1 MREPDDPFGNR
12 HAASAPGGGAR
23 PKTVVVDTLP
33 STAKL
38 HARALSGIVKRG
50 RGTQPGQAPQL
61 PALRLVR
68 PAVALAPGPA
78 WRYARVCGFI
88 PEHGVPLTYPHLLAF
103 PLHLLMLTDP
113 AFPWSALGLVHLA
126 NHVRLRRPLA
136 YKDLLRIEVEFGALL
151 RHDKGQAFVVRTRIY
166 RRGEAVWDGDSV
178 YLKRTASAAV
188 STAVSTIGSPFEA
201 LTLGPEPL
209 QRIARWQL
217 APQLGRDYASV
228 SGDYNPIHL
237 SALSAKVFGFPR
249 AIAHGMWTL
258 ARAASSLQPPKPLAE
273 ATLAAE
279 FKVPMLLPGEASL
292 WSASPSLIERDL
304 EVRDIAGDKPH
315 LRARMQWRLQ

>member
-1 MREPDDPFGNR
+1 MDDPRDPFGAHRASNLAR
-12 HAASAPGGGAR
+12 HDAVR
-23 PKTVVVDTLP
+23 PKTVVVETLP
-33 STAKL
+33 APAKL
-38 HARALSGIVKRG
+38 YARALSGIVKRG
-50 RGTQPGQAPQL
+50 RPPQL

-68 PAVALAPGPA
+68 PAVALDPGPV

-113 AFPWSALGLVHLA
+113 AFPWPAVGLLHLA

-136 YKDLLRIEVEFGALL
+136 YKDLLRVEVEFGALL
-151 RHDKGQAFVVRTRIY
+151 RHDKGQAFLLHTRIY

-178 YLKRTASAAV
+178 YLKRGVPASGGHLDPLEVDTAA
-188 STAVSTIGSPFEA
+188 
-201 LTLGPEPL
+201 L
-209 QRIARWQL
+209 QRMARWQL

-237 SALSAKVFGFPR
+237 SALSAKAFGFPR

-273 ATLAAE
+273 ATLSAE
-279 FKVPMLLPGEASL
+279 FKLPMPLPGEASL
-292 WSASPSLIERDL
+292 WSAASSLIERDM
-304 EVRDIAGDKPH
+304 EVRDMAGDKPH
-315 LRARMQWRLQ
+315 LRGRMQWRLQ

>member
-1 MREPDDPFGNR
+1 MGETGDPFGNSDP
-12 HAASAPGGGAR
+12 AYGPGGGGAR
-23 PKTVVVDTLP
+23 PKTIVVDTLP
-33 STAKL
+33 GPAQL
-38 HARALSGIVKRG
+38 YARALAGIVKRG
-50 RGTQPGQAPQL
+50 RDSAL
-61 PALRLVR
+61 PPLRLVR
-68 PAVALAPGPA
+68 PVVALEPGPI

-136 YKDLLRIEVEFGALL
+136 YKDPLRVEVEFGALL
-151 RHDKGQAFVVRTRIY
+151 THDKGQAFVVHTRMF

-178 YLKRTASAAV
+178 YLKRAV
-188 STAVSTIGSPFEA
+188 PALGNPLEA
-201 LTLGPEPL
+201 LALGPEPL
-209 QRIARWQL
+209 QRLARWQL
-217 APQLGRDYASV
+217 AAQLGRDYASV

-237 SALSAKVFGFPR
+237 SALSAKAFGFPR

-273 ATLAAE
+273 ATVSAE
-279 FKVPMLLPGEASL
+279 FKLPMLLPGEVAL
-292 WSASPSLIERDL
+292 WSAAPSLIERDL
-304 EVRDIAGDKPH
+304 EVRDISGAKPH

>member
-1 MREPDDPFGNR
+1 MEEPGDPFGGNR
-12 HAASAPGGGAR
+12 ASQLVPHETVR
-23 PKTVVVDTLP
+23 PKTVVVETLP
-33 STAKL
+33 PPARL
-38 HARALSGIVKRG
+38 YARALSGIVKHG
-50 RGTQPGQAPQL
+50 RPAHL

-68 PAVALAPGPA
+68 PAVALEPGPA

-113 AFPWSALGLVHLA
+113 AFPWPAVGLLHLA

-136 YKDLLRIEVEFGALL
+136 YQDLLRVEVEFGALL
-151 RHDKGQAFVVRTRIY
+151 RHDKGQAFLLHTRIY

-178 YLKRTASAAV
+178 YLKRGVPASGAQLDPLAVDSAA
-188 STAVSTIGSPFEA
+188 
-201 LTLGPEPL
+201 L

-237 SALSAKVFGFPR
+237 SALSAKAFGFPR

-273 ATLAAE
+273 ATLSAE
-279 FKVPMLLPGEASL
+279 FKLPMPLPGEASL
-292 WSASPSLIERDL
+292 WSAASSLIERDI
-304 EVRDIAGDKPH
+304 EVRDIAGEKPH
-315 LRARMQWRLQ
+315 LRGRMQWRLQ

>member
-1 MREPDDPFGNR
+1 MQEPGDPFGGNHTSELAR
-12 HAASAPGGGAR
+12 RDGAR
-23 PKTVVVDTLP
+23 PRTVVVETLP
-33 STAKL
+33 TPARL
-38 HARALSGIVKRG
+38 YARALSGIVKRG
-50 RGTQPGQAPQL
+50 RPAQL

-68 PAVALAPGPA
+68 PAIALDPGPA

-88 PEHGVPLTYPHLLAF
+88 PEHGVPLTYPHVLAF

-113 AFPWSALGLVHLA
+113 AFPWPAVGLLHLA

-136 YKDLLRIEVEFGALL
+136 YKDLLRVEVEFGALL
-151 RHDKGQAFVVRTRIY
+151 RHDKGQAFLLHTRIY

-178 YLKRTASAAV
+178 YLKRGVPA
-188 STAVSTIGSPFEA
+188 GG
-201 LTLGPEPL
+201 GPLDPL
-209 QRIARWQL
+209 QVDTAALQRVARWQL

-237 SALSAKVFGFPR
+237 SALSAKAFGFPR

-279 FKVPMLLPGEASL
+279 FKLPMLLPGEASL
-292 WSASPSLIERDL
+292 WSASSSLIERDI
-304 EVRDIAGDKPH
+304 EVRDIAGEKPH
-315 LRARMQWRLQ
+315 LRACMQWRLQ